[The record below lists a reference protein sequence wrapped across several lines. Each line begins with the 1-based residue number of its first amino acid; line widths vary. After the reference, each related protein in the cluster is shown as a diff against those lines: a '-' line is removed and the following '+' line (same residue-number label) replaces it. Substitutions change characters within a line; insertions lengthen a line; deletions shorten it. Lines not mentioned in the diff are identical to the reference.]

1 MTQTFEIKYSNEV
14 IYQRKSEGEGEGE
27 TEEEG
32 RSERGKGERERAE
45 KEREKC
51 WISCAKSYHKLL
63 RSVVKERDNSKQ
75 IPFVSNLCKQ
85 IFFT

>member
-32 RSERGKGERERAE
+32 RSERGKGERERESREGKREVLDKLCKKLSQVIA
-45 KEREKC
+45 KCCEREG
-51 WISCAKSYHKLL
+51 
-63 RSVVKERDNSKQ
+63 
-75 IPFVSNLCKQ
+75 
-85 IFFT
+85 